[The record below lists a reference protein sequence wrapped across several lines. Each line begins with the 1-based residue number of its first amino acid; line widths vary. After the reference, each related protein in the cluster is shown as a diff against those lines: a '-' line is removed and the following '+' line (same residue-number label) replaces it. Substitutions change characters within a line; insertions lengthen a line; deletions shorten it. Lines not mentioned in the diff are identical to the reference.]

1 MISYYFHKIWNLIS
15 LKSIYY
21 KMVLSRCES
30 GLIMRRGT
38 FIRNPQYVNIGKNVV
53 IDRYT
58 TLCCNKIGDK
68 QPVLT
73 IGNGVSIGEFS
84 LIGCS
89 NQITIEENVMFAPH
103 VHITDRNHLYED
115 VTLPINKQAAVSP
128 GPILIRAGSW
138 LGHSVQVMP
147 NVTIGKHC
155 VIAAGAIV
163 TKDIPDYSVAA
174 GIPARVIKKYDIKEK
189 KWIKI

>member
-1 MISYYFHKIWNLIS
+1 MVSYYLYKIWNLIS
-15 LKSIYY
+15 LKNIYY
-21 KMVLSRCES
+21 KMVLGRCES

-38 FIRNPQYVNIGKNVV
+38 SIRNPQYVNIGKNVV

-68 QPVLT
+68 QPLLT
-73 IGNGVSIGEFS
+73 IGDGVSIGEFS
-84 LIGCS
+84 SIGCS

-115 VTLPINKQAAVSP
+115 ISLPISRQAAVSP
-128 GPILIRAGSW
+128 GPILIGAGSW

-147 NVTIGKHC
+147 NVTIGKHS

-163 TKDIPDYSVAA
+163 TKDIPDYSIAA